1 MKIKSIK
8 EINPEPARCIEVD
21 SLDRLFAA
29 GGEHGN
35 AFVTHNSVVQ
45 RNIIFSAIM
54 RPDSWRFLGIDLKKV
69 ELSSFRAY
77 SNVVLGIA
85 TEIEDALTVLRFAQ
99 QTMMKRY
106 AEMEQLGVNN
116 FLDLPEKGQALLV
129 MVDEAGELLSPSGV
143 KSEEAKAEDEMKG
156 EAAMIIG
163 SVARLGRAAGVHLV
177 IATQRPDA
185 KIISGETKA
194 NLGVRINCGRTDSNA
209 SSMILGTGDGTRVKA
224 NPRGRLY
231 LRIYGSGNHGQGFF
245 AEQSW
250 IDNYLASKGLHPDG
264 SEISKGKKSR
274 LANVADMSQFEEGD
288 LDSRE
293 GVDNSSVIDQ
303 IRDEETGEDFDNL
316 MNDSEA
322 ENDEDWDFEDI
333 ENDSSETKHDDG
345 KLGRPELGTGE
356 KDPDKFKRPEDS
368 WDDLLEDLIEENNS

>member
-1 MKIKSIK
+1 MRISSIR
-8 EINPEPARCIEVD
+8 EIVPEPSRCIEVSAD
-21 SLDRLFAA
+21 ERLFAA
-29 GGEHGN
+29 GGSDG
-35 AFVTHNSVVQ
+35 ASVLSHNSVVQ
-45 RNIIFSAIM
+45 RNIILGCIL
-54 RPDSWRFLGIDLKKV
+54 RPDSWRFIGIDLKKV

-85 TEIEDALTVLRFAQ
+85 TELEDALTVLRFAQ

-143 KSEEAKAEDEMKG
+143 KTEEGKAQDEMKG

-163 SVARLGRAAGVHLV
+163 SIARLGRAAGVHLV

-185 KIISGETKA
+185 KIIAGETKA

-209 SSMILGTGDGTRVKA
+209 SSMILGTSEGLRVKA

-231 LRIYGSGNHGQGFF
+231 LRIYGSGDHGQGFF
-245 AEQSW
+245 ADPSW
-250 IDNYLASKGLHPDG
+250 IDEYLEGKGLNPDG
-264 SEISKGKKSR
+264 TPIGRKRSK
-274 LANVADMSQFEEGD
+274 LANVADMSQFSEAD

-293 GVDNSSVIDQ
+293 GIDNSSIIEK
-303 IRDEETGEDFDNL
+303 IREEEELDNFTEDY
-316 MNDSEA
+316 
-322 ENDEDWDFEDI
+322 DEDWGFDDDN
-333 ENDSSETKHDDG
+333 NDGNTTHVDD
-345 KLGRPELGTGE
+345 KLGRPEFNPTE
-356 KDPDKFKRPEDS
+356 PDPDRFKRPEDD
-368 WDDLLEDLIEENNS
+368 WDIDLDMLIEENNS